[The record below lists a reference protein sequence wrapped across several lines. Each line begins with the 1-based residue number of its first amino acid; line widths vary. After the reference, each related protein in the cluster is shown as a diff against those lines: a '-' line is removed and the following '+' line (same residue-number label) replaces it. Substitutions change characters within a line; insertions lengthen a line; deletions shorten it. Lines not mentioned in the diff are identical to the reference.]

1 MSLSK
6 GAESTRTEESDEEAP
21 ETMIKMKEVL
31 VKKKHT
37 MKDAKDKPRLIF
49 GASAFED
56 ESVITIRPKLA
67 MKRVP

>member
-21 ETMIKMKEVL
+21 ETMINMKEVL
-31 VKKKHT
+31 AKKKN
-37 MKDAKDKPRLIF
+37 MKGAKEKNRLSF

-67 MKRVP
+67 VKRVP

>member
-6 GAESTRTEESDEEAP
+6 GVASARAEESDEEAP
-21 ETMIKMKEVL
+21 ETMIKMGEVL
-31 VKKKHT
+31 AKKH
-37 MKDAKDKPRLIF
+37 MQGAKEKNRLSL

-67 MKRVP
+67 VKRVP

>member
-6 GAESTRTEESDEEAP
+6 GAASTRAEESDEEAP
-21 ETMIKMKEVL
+21 ETMIAVEEVL
-31 VKKKHT
+31 AKKHT
-37 MKDAKDKPRLIF
+37 MKIAKEKNRLSF

-67 MKRVP
+67 VKRVP